1 MPAHLRSREGSPF
14 HDGTGRPLPPFA
26 VPARKFHHPAVA
38 SGAGW
43 VYETG
48 VAATCQPQIFIPMSA
63 KATWKVSVAVMASR
77 VLGLLREMM
86 FAALF
91 GGSRW
96 MDCFYL
102 AFRVPNLLR
111 DLFAEGALSQAFV
124 TTFSKKLK
132 AEGEESAWALAN
144 KMMTLTAVFMSVIT
158 LLGLV
163 AAPWIVELLTAFSRG
178 NGVLRSYN
186 PAEFDLTVTMV
197 RVMYPFILLV
207 SLAALVMGMLNARD
221 VFGMPAL
228 ASCFFNL
235 GSMIGGAAIGW
246 WLDPCWGP
254 RSLIGFA
261 IGVVIGGWAQWWC
274 QIPALRRAGYR
285 FVADFRWRDPGVRQ
299 ILRLML
305 PAVIAASVVQIN
317 VVVNSMFAYGVGEG
331 AVSWLSY
338 AFRLMQLPIGVFGV
352 AVATVT
358 LPALSRAAV
367 GGITADFKPTLAK
380 GLRLVAVLVLPS
392 TIGLVLLAGPIVSVL
407 YEHGHFHAADRLQ
420 TAVALRAYGYG
431 LLCYA
436 WLKVLQPAFYA
447 IDKRWLPM
455 GVSLFALGLNLGFNW
470 FFVFVMHWG
479 HQSLALTT
487 SITATVNFLIL
498 FVAMRRFAGDL
509 GTRELL
515 VLLGK
520 LLVAGAV
527 MAAVC
532 LAANRFVFRDPAH
545 LAWWLRTVCLGGT
558 VAVAAGAFFI
568 AARVLKV
575 TEAEDALAM
584 VTRRLRR

>member
-1 MPAHLRSREGSPF
+1 
-14 HDGTGRPLPPFA
+14 
-26 VPARKFHHPAVA
+26 
-38 SGAGW
+38 
-43 VYETG
+43 
-48 VAATCQPQIFIPMSA
+48 MSA
-63 KATWKVSVAVMASR
+63 KATWKVSAAVMASR

-132 AEGEESAWALAN
+132 AEGEQSAWALAN
-144 KMMTLTAVFMSVIT
+144 KMMTLTAVFMSGIT

-178 NGVLRSYN
+178 DGVLRSYN
-186 PAEFDLTVTMV
+186 PAEFELTVTMV

-235 GSMIGGAAIGW
+235 GSMIGGAGIGW
-246 WLDPCWGP
+246 WMDPAWGP
-254 RSLIGFA
+254 RSLIGFS

-274 QIPALRRAGYR
+274 QLPALRRAGYR
-285 FVADFRWRDPGVRQ
+285 FVADFRWRDSGVRQ

-407 YEHGHFHAADRLQ
+407 YERGHFHAVDRLQ

-455 GVSLFALGLNLGFNW
+455 LVSLFALGLNLGCNW

-509 GTRELL
+509 GTRDLL

-520 LLVAGAV
+520 LLVAGVV

-532 LAANRFVFRDPAH
+532 LAANRFLFRDPAH
-545 LAWWLRTVCLGGT
+545 LAWWLRTVCLIGT
-558 VAVAAGAFFI
+558 AAAAAAAFFI
-568 AARVLKV
+568 AARVLQV
-575 TEAEDALAM
+575 AEAEDALAM
-584 VTRRLRR
+584 VLRRLRR